1 MKQNLILKYGL
12 GEAAITIAYIVL
24 VVVLMNNGKALF
36 GDGREVI
43 SGVAMLLLL
52 VFSVAVMGVTI
63 FGRSILWYLDGHKK
77 EALLLVA
84 YKLGFLFVVLFL
96 IFAGLVLR
104 NI

>member
-1 MKQNLILKYGL
+1 MTKSKIIKYGL
-12 GEAAITIAYIVL
+12 GEVAIAVAYIVL
-24 VVVLMNNGKALF
+24 VVILMNNGKALF
-36 GDGREVI
+36 GEGQAVI

-84 YKLGFLFVVLFL
+84 YKLIFLFIALVCIL
-96 IFAGLVLR
+96 AGLILR